1 MIRFTNLLNSLY
13 YFVLLR
19 RNYTEKAEFSMDSTK
34 VAYIKLHIAVL
45 LFGLTAILGAKI
57 QLAAVE
63 LVWWRVLITSVS
75 LLFLIQFG
83 AQLKL
88 IPRKYIFQFLGI
100 GIIIALH
107 WICFFGAIKLSNA
120 SITLVCMATQSFFT
134 ALTEPLVLKERIK
147 GYELMLGLMM
157 IPGMLLVVNGVSQGM
172 LLGIGVGL
180 LSAFFGALFTSFNKK
195 LVHVSDSK
203 NITFL
208 ELTSAWVF
216 ITLLLPFFRNT
227 EIPFLP
233 QGNDWWYLIVLALL
247 CTTLA
252 FVLAL
257 QALEYISAF
266 ASNLI
271 VNLEPVYGIILAVFL
286 LKENKDLSLSFYAG
300 VVVILSAIFLYPFLK
315 KKFSKAL

>member
-1 MIRFTNLLNSLY
+1 MN
-13 YFVLLR
+13 
-19 RNYTEKAEFSMDSTK
+19 STK
-34 VAYIKLHIAVL
+34 IAYIKLHIAVL

-57 QLAAVE
+57 QLAALE
-63 LVWWRVLITSVS
+63 LVWWRVLLTCVS

-83 AQLKL
+83 RQLKS

-134 ALTEPLVLKERIK
+134 ALTEPVILKEKIK
-147 GYELMLGLMM
+147 GYELFLGVLMV
-157 IPGMLLVVNGVSQGM
+157 PGMFLIVNGVSEGM

-208 ELTSAWVF
+208 ELGAAWLF
-216 ITLLLPFFRNT
+216 ITVLLPFFRNS
-227 EIPFLP
+227 EIPFIP
-233 QGNDWWYLIVLALL
+233 QGNDWMYLVILALL

-271 VNLEPVYGIILAVFL
+271 VNLEPIYGIILAIFFL
-286 LKENKDLSLSFYAG
+286 NENEELSLSFYAG
-300 VVVILSAIFLYPFLK
+300 VIVILGAIFLYPFIK
-315 KKFSKAL
+315 KKYTKKV